1 MIDTRYFCD
10 MKRFVGYSFN
20 EEEMKKSFLDIA
32 NEDIFPM
39 QQNMWTTVLTLRKYS
54 FLEIQV
60 YLSDI
65 KVSVGYSSIFP

>member
-1 MIDTRYFCD
+1 